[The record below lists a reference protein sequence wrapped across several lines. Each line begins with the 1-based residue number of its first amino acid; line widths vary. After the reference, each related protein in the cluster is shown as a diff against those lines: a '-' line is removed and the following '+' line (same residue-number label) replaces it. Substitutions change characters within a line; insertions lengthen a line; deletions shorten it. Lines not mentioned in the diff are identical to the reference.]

1 MSKLIVVID
10 GDCQFCQFSARLLR
24 KMVRQDMT
32 ILFQSDPLVTGLEKE
47 IPSSN
52 WAIDSIKLVQGS
64 QVYIKSEAIALIF
77 RDIRFVYQPLR
88 LIFILPKALLDRVYD
103 WVATNRYFW
112 NRACSINVQE
122 DRV

>member
-1 MSKLIVVID
+1 
-10 GDCQFCQFSARLLR
+10 
-24 KMVRQDMT
+24 MT
-32 ILFQSDPLVTGLEKE
+32 ILFQSDPQVNALEKE

-64 QVYIKSEAIALIF
+64 QVYIKSEAISLIF
-77 RDIRFVYQPLR
+77 RDIRFIYQPLR
-88 LIFILPKALLDRVYD
+88 LIFILPKALLDRAYD

-112 NRACSINVQE
+112 NKACSINVQE